1 MTTITVKAPD
11 ISCAHCVHTI
21 QSEVSELTGVQT
33 VKAEEVSK
41 LVTIAF
47 DDPATK
53 DQIEAL
59 MAEIGYPVEK

>member
-1 MTTITVKAPD
+1 MNTITVKAPA
-11 ISCAHCVHTI
+11 ISCKHCVHTI
-21 QSEVSELTGVQT
+21 QSEVGELAGVKS

-53 DQIEAL
+53 DKIESL

>member
-59 MAEIGYPVEK
+59 MADIGYPIEK